1 MLKDKDITKIP
12 DALDEESGKTIE
24 ENELVSL
31 IKDTRSKNIE
41 AIGLLQICATKNPS
55 RISVNNYK
63 AVLVSQ
69 ASVSITIKGSI
80 VLF

>member
-12 DALDEESGKTIE
+12 DALDEESGKTIG

-41 AIGLLQICATKNPS
+41 AIGLVPICATKTLH
-55 RISVNNYK
+55 
-63 AVLVSQ
+63 VL
-69 ASVSITIKGSI
+69 
-80 VLF
+80 L